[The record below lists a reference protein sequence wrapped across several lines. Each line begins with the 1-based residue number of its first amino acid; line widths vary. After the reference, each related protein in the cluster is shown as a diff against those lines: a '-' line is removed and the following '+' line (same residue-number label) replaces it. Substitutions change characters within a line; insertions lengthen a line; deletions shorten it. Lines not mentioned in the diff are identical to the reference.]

1 MMKRIIC
8 MMLFV
13 FMTGIVMTARQREQ
27 LIILGK
33 DGTKIA
39 YALTDKPKITFTDS
53 DLVVS
58 VNGLTSNY
66 LLINLLGITYSE
78 SDVTNISNAK
88 DDFPLFYM
96 NGNKLMFHKIKRDM
110 ALFLYKI
117 DGSLVFKK
125 RISKDS
131 DTTISLSSIE
141 SGIYVLQ
148 INGTVFKIIKK

>member
-1 MMKRIIC
+1 
-8 MMLFV
+8 
-13 FMTGIVMTARQREQ
+13 MTARQREQ

-78 SDVTNISNAK
+78 SDVMNISNAK

-96 NGNKLMFHKIKRDM
+96 NGNKLMFHKINRDM

>member
-1 MMKRIIC
+1 
-8 MMLFV
+8 MLFV

>member
-1 MMKRIIC
+1 
-8 MMLFV
+8 MLFV

-78 SDVTNISNAK
+78 SDVMNISNAK

-131 DTTISLSSIE
+131 DTTVSLSSIE

>member
-1 MMKRIIC
+1 

-78 SDVTNISNAK
+78 SDVMNISNAK

>member
-1 MMKRIIC
+1 MMF
-8 MMLFV
+8 FV
-13 FMTGIVMTARQREQ
+13 FVTVIVMTAKQREQ

-66 LLINLLGITYSE
+66 SLVNLLGITYSA
-78 SDVTNISNAK
+78 SDVTNISSAK
-88 DDFPLFYM
+88 DVSPLFYM
-96 NGNKLMFHKIKRDM
+96 KGDKLMFNNVKRDM
-110 ALFLYKI
+110 ALSLYKI
-117 DGSLVFKK
+117 DGSLVLKK

-131 DTTISLSSIE
+131 DTTVSLSSIE

>member
-13 FMTGIVMTARQREQ
+13 FMTGVVMTARQREQ

-78 SDVTNISNAK
+78 SDVMNISNAK

>member
-1 MMKRIIC
+1 
-8 MMLFV
+8 
-13 FMTGIVMTARQREQ
+13 MTAKQREQ

-78 SDVTNISNAK
+78 SDVMNISNAK

-148 INGTVFKIIKK
+148 INRTVFKIIKK

>member
-1 MMKRIIC
+1 
-8 MMLFV
+8 
-13 FMTGIVMTARQREQ
+13 MTGIVMTARQREQ

-96 NGNKLMFHKIKRDM
+96 NGNKLMVHKIKRDM

-148 INGTVFKIIKK
+148 INGTAFKITLIPQHYI

>member
-1 MMKRIIC
+1 
-8 MMLFV
+8 
-13 FMTGIVMTARQREQ
+13 MTARQREQ

-39 YALTDKPKITFTDS
+39 YDLTDKPKITFTDS

-58 VNGLTSNY
+58 VHGLTSNY

-78 SDVTNISNAK
+78 SDVMNISNAK

-96 NGNKLMFHKIKRDM
+96 NGNKLMFHKVKRDM

>member
-1 MMKRIIC
+1 MKKIIC
-8 MMLFV
+8 TILLV
-13 FMTGIVMTARQREQ
+13 LMTVIEITAKQGEQ
-27 LIILGK
+27 LIILSK

-53 DLVVS
+53 NLVVS
-58 VNGLTSNY
+58 VNGLTANY
-66 LLINLLGITYSE
+66 SLANLLGVTYIE
-78 SDVTNISNAK
+78 SDATNISCAK

-96 NGNKLMFHKIKRDM
+96 NGNKLMFHKVKRDM

-148 INGTVFKIIKK
+148 INGTAFKIIKK

>member
-1 MMKRIIC
+1 
-8 MMLFV
+8 MLFV

-117 DGSLVFKK
+117 DGSLVLKK

-148 INGTVFKIIKK
+148 INGTAFKIIKK

>member
-78 SDVTNISNAK
+78 SDVMNISNAK

>member
-1 MMKRIIC
+1 
-8 MMLFV
+8 MLFV

-78 SDVTNISNAK
+78 SDVMNISNAK

>member
-8 MMLFV
+8 MMFFV
-13 FMTGIVMTARQREQ
+13 FVTVIVMTAKQREQ

-78 SDVTNISNAK
+78 SDVMNISNAK

>member
-8 MMLFV
+8 MMFFV
-13 FMTGIVMTARQREQ
+13 FVTVIVMTAKQREQ

-96 NGNKLMFHKIKRDM
+96 NGNKLMFHKVKRDM